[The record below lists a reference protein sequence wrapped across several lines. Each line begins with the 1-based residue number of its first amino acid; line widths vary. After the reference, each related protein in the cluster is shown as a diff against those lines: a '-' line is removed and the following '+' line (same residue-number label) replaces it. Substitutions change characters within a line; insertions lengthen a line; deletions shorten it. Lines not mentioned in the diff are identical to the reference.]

1 MVALVGFCGSRS
13 LPSAFSPLVASCVS
27 AVAAAGRGAS
37 CGRGG
42 FFLCGFVVWFW
53 SPVVCAAFGG
63 SGFGGFFVGGG
74 LRFGRFCF
82 CGLSGWF
89 VSFRFGFALLF
100 RFRFGFVGFGRFRG
114 RARRSGCGFSLRRFG
129 RCGCLGFAARVGGFV
144 GLRRFRRLVVGLSF
158 RAFFVARFAF
168 LSCYF
173 SYV

>member
-1 MVALVGFCGSRS
+1 LSVG
-13 LPSAFSPLVASCVS
+13 
-27 AVAAAGRGAS
+27 GRV
-37 CGRGG
+37 
-42 FFLCGFVVWFW
+42 FGFVFWCRAWF
-53 SPVVCAAFGG
+53 VCAAFV
-63 SGFGGFFVGGG
+63 GFCFGCCFVRRG

-82 CGLSGWF
+82 FGLSGWF
-89 VSFRFGFALLF
+89 VSFRFGFAVLC

-129 RCGCLGFAARVGGFV
+129 RFGFFGFAFFVVGFLGF
-144 GLRRFRRLVVGLSF
+144 RRFRCLVVGLSF